1 MFSAFL
7 FSKFV
12 QYTKNMNDDTGGYR
26 AVLKE
31 DEGIV
36 EFEVRD
42 FRFKCF
48 MEKGQPIYMQI
59 EQLKNKSVK

>member
-1 MFSAFL
+1 M
-7 FSKFV
+7 KFV
-12 QYTKNMNDDTGGYR
+12 QYTKNMNDDTDYR

-48 MEKGQPIYMQI
+48 MENGQPIYMQI
-59 EQLKNKSVK
+59 EQRKNYE